1 MGIEALIAALIIG
14 AVAGWLAGVVVKG
27 GGFGLIGNI
36 VLGIVGSLVAG
47 WLLPAIGINFGGG
60 WVSSIIS
67 SAIGAVIILV
77 VIGLVKRA

>member
-1 MGIEALIAALIIG
+1 L
-14 AVAGWLAGVVVKG
+14 VKG
-27 GGFGLIGNI
+27 GGFGLVGNI

-47 WLLPAIGINFGGG
+47 WLFPALGLNLGGG

-77 VIGLVKRA
+77 IINLVKRA